1 MAGTGKRPW
10 PSRPQK
16 LDEPDHPAGASTD
29 LWVALGKTAQGEAGS
44 DQARA
49 APLVARLDRIVSRLR
64 SRAAGSGRRPS
75 QRANVISPD
84 HEEAGHERGTARR
97 TRAMRRSSGTG

>member
-10 PSRPQK
+10 QSRPQE
-16 LDEPDHPAGASTD
+16 LGEPDHHAGGSAD
-29 LWVALGKTAQGEAGS
+29 LWIALGETAQGEAGS

-49 APLVARLDRIVSRLR
+49 GRLDRIVSRLR

-75 QRANVISPD
+75 QRA
-84 HEEAGHERGTARR
+84 T
-97 TRAMRRSSGTG
+97 